1 MQVAPLQPSRTEAV
15 RRMLLEAPD
24 TNLYMLGA
32 LAGGLGYLAAY
43 FESWPVGA
51 SQTVVAAIFVAL
63 SVPIRLLRA
72 A

>member
-32 LAGGLGYLAAY
+32 LSGGPGTRTSQPAG
-43 FESWPVGA
+43 
-51 SQTVVAAIFVAL
+51 AIGME
-63 SVPIRLLRA
+63 R
-72 A
+72 